1 MNSRRLIHSITSSAA
16 IRGTVVTELFS
27 RDRARIVY
35 MSAAPL
41 SAALAAQIL
50 GRLQML
56 TKGASWRGRPYRNSI
71 RSRAYLST
79 LSASSRLSGS

>member
-35 MSAAPL
+35 MCLLPLHGGAFRSGTIGAP
-41 SAALAAQIL
+41 
-50 GRLQML
+50 GCKNKPRLL
-56 TKGASWRGRPYRNSI
+56 RG
-71 RSRAYLST
+71 
-79 LSASSRLSGS
+79 

>member
-50 GRLQML
+50 GRL
-56 TKGASWRGRPYRNSI
+56 RC
-71 RSRAYLST
+71 
-79 LSASSRLSGS
+79 